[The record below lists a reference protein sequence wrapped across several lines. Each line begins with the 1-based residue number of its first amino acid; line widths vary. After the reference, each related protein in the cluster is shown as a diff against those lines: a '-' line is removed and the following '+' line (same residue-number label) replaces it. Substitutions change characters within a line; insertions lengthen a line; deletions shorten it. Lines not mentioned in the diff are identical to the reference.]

1 MNYIIE
7 ILKSSWL
14 LLLCLILARFI
25 GFPANFTPILA
36 CAVFLPFM
44 TDNKHIQILLPVGI
58 LVITDP
64 FLGLYSSM
72 PIVYLCII
80 ATSIITTLFSIYNFK
95 NMMLSGIIG
104 VIIWHIF
111 VNFSVWF
118 TGMNGL
124 SLASTYI
131 AAVPFD
137 LRLLISTLFFSIL
150 FYLFKIILN
159 NIKSSK
165 LINS

>member
-1 MNYIIE
+1 MTYITE
-7 ILKSSWL
+7 ILKSCWL
-14 LLLCLILARFI
+14 LLLCLILARFV

-44 TDNKHIQILLPVGI
+44 TSNKYIQMFLPVGV

-80 ATSIITTLFSIYNFK
+80 STSIITTLFSIYNFK
-95 NMMLSGIIG
+95 NMILSGVIG
-104 VIIWHIF
+104 VGIWHVL

-118 TGMNGL
+118 TGLSGL

-131 AAVPFD
+131 AAIPFD
-137 LRLLISTLFFSIL
+137 LRLLSSTILFSSL
-150 FYLFKIILN
+150 FYLFRYSVLGWYSRLDSN
-159 NIKSSK
+159 
-165 LINS
+165 

>member
-1 MNYIIE
+1 MTYITE
-7 ILKSSWL
+7 ILKSCWL
-14 LLLCLILARFI
+14 LLLCLILARFV

-36 CAVFLPFM
+36 CAVFLHFM
-44 TDNKHIQILLPVGI
+44 TNNKYIQMFLPVGVLI
-58 LVITDP
+58 ITEP
-64 FLGLYSSM
+64 FIGLYSSM

-95 NMMLSGIIG
+95 NMILSGIIG
-104 VIIWHIF
+104 VAIWHIF
-111 VNFSVWF
+111 VNFSVWY

-131 AAVPFD
+131 AAIPFD
-137 LRLLISTLFFSIL
+137 LRLLVSTLFFSIL

-159 NIKSSK
+159 NIKFSNPIKS
-165 LINS
+165 